1 MRREKSS
8 KKGLNNR
15 VNERPKSP
23 YVRAPLPVRTHSGF
37 SFEKR
42 LMRISLQ
49 NRVVSFR
56 CVCLCWNVDFGDY
69 KPSSTKKCLCQSSFQ
84 PLSLNIWTSS
94 IINLP
99 SLYFWLFSYAC
110 SYFHPRVVLQRWQ
123 KISATWCSP
132 VRRTLCSAGPEPIL
146 TTESNRYA
154 LPCEP
159 WKLFEIRLTWEAR
172 WARQCT
178 QLYVF
183 CSSSKYSWNR
193 RRLCAPW
200 PPAPTF
206 LRRCRHPPNNLTR
219 LLQITPKIFTV
230 SRVILDFGWVER
242 LRSGHNGRW
251 VWIIYLL
258 IVAW

>member
-1 MRREKSS
+1 MS
-8 KKGLNNR
+8 
-15 VNERPKSP
+15 
-23 YVRAPLPVRTHSGF
+23 
-37 SFEKR
+37 
-42 LMRISLQ
+42 
-49 NRVVSFR
+49 
-56 CVCLCWNVDFGDY
+56 
-69 KPSSTKKCLCQSSFQ
+69 
-84 PLSLNIWTSS
+84 
-94 IINLP
+94 
-99 SLYFWLFSYAC
+99 
-110 SYFHPRVVLQRWQ
+110 VVLPAIIFEHMNEFNYKFAFFVLLTVFVCVFILPTKGCFTTYNRKLWRWQ

-132 VRRTLCSAGPEPIL
+132 VRRTLCSAGPEPML

-193 RRLCAPW
+193 RILCAPW

-230 SRVILDFGWVER
+230 SRVILDF
-242 LRSGHNGRW
+242 
-251 VWIIYLL
+251 
-258 IVAW
+258 